1 MASRTSQAMLEG
13 LEPKENFETFVI
25 VVPKPGNPPILTHSG
40 EEADATVLKIIKANK
55 YLADRANDLSS
66 KATNF
71 VSALRGLAN
80 LLNLKRNQC
89 EETGLH
95 LANIERLVRI
105 AENDVDLGYHIS
117 RVRLLK
123 FDAEQHAQAETDL
136 AAAEAEI
143 VTLKEEVHEAVK
155 ALSNLQATRKVIR
168 DCIRA
173 GHDILA
179 FF

>member
-13 LEPKENFETFVI
+13 LEPKELFETFAI
-25 VVPKPGNPPILTHSG
+25 AIPTPGNPPILTHSG
-40 EEADATVLKIIKANK
+40 DEADATVLEIIKANK
-55 YLADRANDLSS
+55 YLVDRANVLSS

-89 EETGLH
+89 ELTDLH
-95 LANIERLVRI
+95 LANVERLVRI
-105 AENDVDLGYHIS
+105 AENDIDLGYHIS

-123 FDAEQHAQAETDL
+123 FDTEQHLKAETDL
-136 AAAEAEI
+136 AAAEAEL
-143 VTLKEEVHEAVK
+143 VTLKEEVHEAVIEMNK
-155 ALSNLQATRKVIR
+155 LQATRKVIQN
-168 DCIRA
+168 CIDA

-179 FF
+179 FL